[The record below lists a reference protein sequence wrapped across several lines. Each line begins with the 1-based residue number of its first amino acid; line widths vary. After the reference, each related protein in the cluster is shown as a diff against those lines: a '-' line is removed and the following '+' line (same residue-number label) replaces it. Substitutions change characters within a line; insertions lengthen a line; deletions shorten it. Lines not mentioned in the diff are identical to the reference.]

1 MLVNSERK
9 WVQFN
14 DIEFSTDD
22 FEQIGSDFER
32 DTRFVIR
39 GRIAGAE
46 AMLMPQ
52 AELVDYGAKWME
64 NNRY

>member
-1 MLVNSERK
+1 MLVDSERK

-14 DIEFSTDD
+14 DIEFNSDD

-32 DTRFVIR
+32 DTGFVIR
-39 GRIAGAE
+39 GRIAGAD

-52 AELVDYGAKWME
+52 AELVDYGTKWME
-64 NNRY
+64 NNRL